1 MSYTAQQLISRAW
14 YLSGIVS
21 RSLQTPTGSQISEG
35 LEMLNSLLNF
45 KQIDTDLIPY
55 YTYIEMPLV
64 AGEEFY
70 FLPYVAS
77 VESATFNIDVIRY
90 PMQSTT
96 RRNYY
101 ASARTDNISS
111 LPFNWNFNRSLGG
124 GNLAV
129 YFKPDSDYALKMMV
143 KLFLVDVE
151 LTTDMTNVSETVPYT
166 FINSA
171 NQGYDT
177 GYLEYLRYSL
187 ARYMCSEYGILFN
200 PQSEQILNA
209 MERELMYV
217 SPPDL
222 SNKKASILNANR
234 NNGMTYAQVSIGQG
248 WSPS

>member
-21 RSLQTPTGSQISEG
+21 RSLQTPTGSQISDG

-45 KQIDTDLIPY
+45 KQIETDLIPY

-64 AGEEFY
+64 AGQEFY

-77 VESATFNIDVIRY
+77 VESATFNLDVVRY
-90 PMQSTT
+90 PMQPTT

-101 ASARTDNISS
+101 GSARADNVTS

-129 YFKPDSDYALKMMV
+129 YFKPQEDYPLKMMV
-143 KLFLVDVE
+143 KLFLVDVG
-151 LTTDMTNVSETVPYT
+151 LTTDMTNVSESVPYT

-177 GYLEYLRYSL
+177 GYLEYLRYAL

-200 PQSEQILNA
+200 PQSEQIFQA
-209 MERELMYV
+209 MQRELMYV

-222 SNKKASILNANR
+222 SNRKASILNANR
-234 NNGMTYAQVSIGQG
+234 ANGLTYAQINIGMG
-248 WSPS
+248 YTPG